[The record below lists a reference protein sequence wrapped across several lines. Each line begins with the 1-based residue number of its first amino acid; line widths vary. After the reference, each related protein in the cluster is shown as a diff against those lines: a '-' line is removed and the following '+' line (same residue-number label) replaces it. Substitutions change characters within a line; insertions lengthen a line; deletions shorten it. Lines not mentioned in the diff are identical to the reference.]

1 VVVLAITW
9 LLWIIFEGSESHL
22 QTTFNPKSDNTESI
36 HDVYMFVWVLA
47 GIVMV
52 GVLTLT
58 MAFSLIFRERPGA
71 PPAQQFHGNTRLE
84 IIWTL
89 IPIFIVVAIAIPSFQ
104 VILETEGDPP
114 ANSLDIVATG
124 HQWWFEFE
132 YPTENLVTA
141 NELHI
146 PVGQPVSI
154 ELRSGDVIHSFWIP
168 QLVGKVDMVP
178 GHNNHLWFT
187 PYETGE
193 YWGQC
198 AEYCGTSHANMR
210 FRVIV
215 ETQEVYDA
223 WVANQIQEAQP
234 AVSAEAQAGEKIATT
249 LCAACH
255 MIRGTTA
262 AGVLGPDLTH
272 VGSRS
277 HIAAV
282 TMENNAENLSK
293 WIKNPPEVKPG
304 SLMPALALSDEQI
317 SQVVAYL
324 QELQ

>member
-1 VVVLAITW
+1 V
-9 LLWIIFEGSESHL
+9 LWIIFEGSASHL

-36 HDVYMFVWVLA
+36 HSVYMIVWILA
-47 GIVMV
+47 GFVMV

-71 PPAQQFHGNTRLE
+71 PPPRQFHGNTRLE
-84 IIWTL
+84 IVWTL
-89 IPIFIVVAIAIPSFQ
+89 IPIVIVVAIAIPSFQ

-132 YPTENLVTA
+132 YPTENLITA

-154 ELRSGDVIHSFWIP
+154 ELRSDDVIHSFWIP

-187 PYETGE
+187 PHVPGE
-193 YWGQC
+193 YYGQC

-215 ETQEVYDA
+215 ETQEGYDS
-223 WVANQIQEAQP
+223 WVANQTREAQP
-234 AVSAEAQAGEKIATT
+234 AVGIEAQAGEKVATIY
-249 LCAACH
+249 CAACH
-255 MIRGTTA
+255 MIKGTTV
-262 AGVLGPDLTH
+262 AGVIGPDLTH
-272 VGSRS
+272 VGSRG

-282 TMENNAENLSK
+282 TMENNSENLAK
-293 WIKNPPEVKPG
+293 WLKNPPEVKPG
-304 SLMPALALSDEQI
+304 SLMPILPLSDEQI
-317 SQVVAYL
+317 SQLVAYL